1 MKIVAIRVLL
11 FFCFSLLFFFLFSR
25 YFLIRLVAGF
35 SLTWVGVKDA
45 DVKRRKC
52 ETGADLLLFFD
63 TEGFFCLLFHHKL
76 SLFLL

>member
-11 FFCFSLLFFFLFSR
+11 CFLFFGIFFLFSR

-45 DVKRRKC
+45 DVKSRKC

-63 TEGFFCLLFHHKL
+63 TEGFFCLLSHHKL